1 MTQPSQGI
9 LYGLGVG
16 PGDPDL
22 MTLKAVKVLQSVRV
36 VFAARS
42 SKNEHSI
49 ALDAA
54 RPHMPADTVIKTLAF
69 PMIRERDALEAAWA
83 ANADAVLEELNAG
96 RDAAFLTLGD
106 PLTYSTFGYLLE
118 AVRSRAPEVSIQ
130 TIPGITAYQAAAA
143 RLNLPLAQGEESLT
157 VVPGVTDPERL
168 KELAAKGDNLVVL
181 KAYRN
186 FSELRQALSDLDL
199 SEKAWLV
206 SRLGLDGESVI
217 QDLAAV
223 NGRIPP
229 YLSLLIAKRYG
240 AQTLEQ
246 R

>member
-1 MTQPSQGI
+1 MTKSTQGT
-9 LYGLGVG
+9 LYGVGVG

-22 MTLKAVKVLQSVRV
+22 MTLKAVKVLQSVRL

-42 SKNEHSI
+42 SKNDHSI
-49 ALDAA
+49 ALAAA
-54 RPHMPADTVIKTLAF
+54 RPHMPADVRIKTLAF
-69 PMIRERDALEAAWA
+69 PMIRKQGELEEAWA
-83 ANADAVLEELNAG
+83 ANAAEVLEELDAG
-96 RDAAFLTLGD
+96 ADAAFLTLGD

-118 AVRSRAPEVSIQ
+118 AVRSRAPEVLIQ

-157 VVPGVTDPERL
+157 VVPGVTDTERL
-168 KELAAKGDNLVVL
+168 RELAAGGDNLIVL

-186 FSELRQALSDLDL
+186 FDELRRTLSDLNL

-206 SRLGLDGESVI
+206 SRLGLDGESII
-217 QDLAAV
+217 QDLSSV
-223 NGRIPP
+223 NGCIPP

-240 AQTLEQ
+240 M
-246 R
+246 

>member
-1 MTQPSQGI
+1 MKQQPKGT

-22 MTLKAVKVLQSVRV
+22 MTLKAVKVLKSVRV

-42 SKNEHSI
+42 SKNDHSI

-54 RPHMPADTVIKTLAF
+54 RPHMPPDVRIKTLAF
-69 PMIRERDALEAAWA
+69 PMIREQDELEAAWA
-83 ANADAVLEELNAG
+83 ANAAEVLAELDTG
-96 RDAAFLTLGD
+96 EDAAFLTLGD

-118 AVRSRAPEVSIQ
+118 AVRSRDPEVEIR

-157 VVPGVTDPERL
+157 VVPGVTDMERL
-168 KELAAKGDNLVVL
+168 RELAAGGDNLVVL
-181 KAYRN
+181 KAYKN
-186 FSELRQALSDLDL
+186 FGELRRTLSDLNL

-206 SRLGLDGESVI
+206 SRLGLDGESFI
-217 QDLAAV
+217 QDLSTV

-229 YLSLLIAKRYG
+229 YLSLLISKRG
-240 AQTLEQ
+240 DI
-246 R
+246 